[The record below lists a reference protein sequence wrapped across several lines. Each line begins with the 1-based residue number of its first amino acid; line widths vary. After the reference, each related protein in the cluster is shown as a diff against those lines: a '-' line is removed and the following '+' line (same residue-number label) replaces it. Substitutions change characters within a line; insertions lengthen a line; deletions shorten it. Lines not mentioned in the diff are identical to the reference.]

1 MPKFSIL
8 IIEDE
13 KNIQTFMRKILIRH
27 DYRVLCADAGTE
39 GLSLIRSQCP
49 DLVLLDL
56 GLPDMN
62 GNQIIQ
68 DVKFKTFGCGAAVAT
83 SSMATEMV
91 KGKTIQEAMEVTN
104 KAVME
109 ALDGLPPVKVH
120 CSLLAEEAIHAAL
133 WDYAQKNGI
142 EIKGLVKPKTDIGE
156 EEVEEEY

>member
-68 DVKFKTFGCGAAVAT
+68 DAAVIYKKNNDTA
-83 SSMATEMV
+83 A
-91 KGKTIQEAMEVTN
+91 
-104 KAVME
+104 
-109 ALDGLPPVKVH
+109 H
-120 CSLLAEEAIHAAL
+120 SLQHAKK
-133 WDYAQKNGI
+133 YCI
-142 EIKGLVKPKTDIGE
+142 MIKDF
-156 EEVEEEY
+156 